1 MQKKSLV
8 KNEKPKTKKVS
19 TKSRTCTGSEVDKHT
34 KNLLK
39 NKLKQRAQNKNTYVS
54 LKSIIYYIY

>member
-1 MQKKSLV
+1 M

-19 TKSRTCTGSEVDKHT
+19 TKSRTCTGSEVDKHA

-39 NKLKQRAQNKNTYVS
+39 NKLKQQTQNKNTYVR